1 MIETIAPSA
10 TTTAPS
16 PATRPGDR
24 LTTGPAGQLVHT
36 AHDPALGTIEVFVLD
51 PDAHLDVIHAWVTQP
66 RAKFWGLGEL
76 SRQEL
81 RDLYAYVDGL
91 DTHHAFL
98 VFRDG
103 TPVVLLQTYEPE
115 HDPVGE
121 CYDVEP
127 GDVGLHFFIGD
138 RGAPVDAFTTRIARV
153 IGDFLFASPGARRI
167 IVEPDV
173 HNDGAVNRMTLIGFV
188 AGPVIDLPN
197 KQGQLA
203 FMPRERWERM
213 PR

>member
-1 MIETIAPSA
+1 MTESTS
-10 TTTAPS
+10 TTTAS
-16 PATRPGDR
+16 TDRLATGRPGD
-24 LTTGPAGQLVHT
+24 LVHT

-66 RAKFWGLGEL
+66 RARFWGLGEL

-91 DTHHAFL
+91 ETHHAFL

-121 CYDVEP
+121 CYIVEP
-127 GDVGLHFFIGD
+127 GDVGLHVFIGD
-138 RGAPVDAFTTRIARV
+138 RGAPIDAFTTRISRV
-153 IGDFLFASPGARRI
+153 LGDFLFASPGAQRI
-167 IVEPDV
+167 VIEPDV
-173 HNDGAVNRMTLIGFV
+173 DNEAAVQRMVRTGFEP
-188 AGPVIDLPN
+188 GPVIDLPT
-197 KQGQLA
+197 KRGQLA
-203 FMPRERWERM
+203 FLSRDRWLSSGR
-213 PR
+213 

>member
-1 MIETIAPSA
+1 MTDALARPAASDRLA
-10 TTTAPS
+10 TG
-16 PATRPGDR
+16 RPGD
-24 LTTGPAGQLVHT
+24 LVHV
-36 AHDPALGTIEVFVLD
+36 AHDPALGTIEVRVLD

-66 RAKFWGLGEL
+66 RARFWGLGEL

-81 RDLYAYVDGL
+81 RDLYAYVDSL
-91 DTHHAFL
+91 ETHHAFL

-127 GDVGLHFFIGD
+127 GDVGLHVFIGD
-138 RGAPVDAFTTRIARV
+138 RGAPIDAFTTRISRV
-153 IGDFLFASPGARRI
+153 LGDFLFASPGARRI
-167 IVEPDV
+167 VVEPDV
-173 HNDGAVNRMTLIGFV
+173 NNDGAVNRMTRMGFTP
-188 AGPVIDLPN
+188 GPVIDLPT

-203 FMPRERWERM
+203 FMDRERWFGAGR
-213 PR
+213 